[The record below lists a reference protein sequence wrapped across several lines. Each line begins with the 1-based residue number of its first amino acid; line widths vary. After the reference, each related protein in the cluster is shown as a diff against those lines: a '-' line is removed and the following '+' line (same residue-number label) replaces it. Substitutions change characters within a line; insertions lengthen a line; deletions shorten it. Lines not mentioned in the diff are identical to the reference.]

1 MKTITD
7 LSLKHVIRPANKEN
21 APLLLLLHGY
31 GSNEED
37 LFSFTPEI
45 SQDFF
50 IVCARAPYDMV
61 PQGAAWYA
69 INFDATGG
77 KFSDVNQ
84 AKESM
89 GLLLQFITELKA
101 HYPIAKEKINILGFS
116 QGAILSY
123 GLSLSYP
130 SLFDKVVCM
139 SGYLNEEMIEK
150 PEALA
155 ARFRESEN
163 QPSYFISHGTVDQV
177 VPYAWAKQAPEF
189 LNKLNVDH
197 VFKDYP
203 IGHGVARDNF
213 YDMKDWLER
222 DL

>member
-1 MKTITD
+1 MKTFTN
-7 LSLKHVIRPANKEN
+7 LSLRHVIRPANKEN

-37 LFSFTPEI
+37 LFSFSPEI
-45 SQDFF
+45 SDDFF
-50 IVCARAPYDMV
+50 IISARAPYNMV

-77 KFSDVNQ
+77 KFSDVKQ

-89 GLLLQFITELKA
+89 SLLLKFIEELKA
-101 HYPIAKEKINILGFS
+101 HYPISKGKINILGFS

-123 GLSLSYP
+123 ALSLSHP

-139 SGYLNEEMIEK
+139 SGYLNEEMIDE
-150 PEALA
+150 PDALES
-155 ARFRESEN
+155 RFRESEK
-163 QPSYFISHGTVDQV
+163 QPTYFISHGTVDQV
-177 VPYAWAKQAPEF
+177 VPYAWAKLAPDF
-189 LNKLNVDH
+189 LRKLNIDH

-213 YDMKDWLER
+213 YDMKEWLER